1 MSFDR
6 PGWLLAGIAGVV
18 VFTLLYRWFSLR
30 KTSRDLAYS
39 NVAFFVAAT
48 KPRPWIPRGADPAL
62 DSLARRHRARA
73 RRTASRAAGAGPRRQ
88 RLHLHRHV
96 RIDGLDRHRSDARR
110 RRPTQQRATFIAASP
125 AGTKIGII
133 AFSGAAGIVQ
143 PLSAD
148 HEAVVAVARPG
159 TAARTARPR
168 SATRCSWLRATSRLK
183 AIASSYSSPTAS
195 TTRGPIRTRS
205 RNTWAPIT
213 FRSTRSASERT
224 PARSFPGT
232 NQEATI
238 DEDALRSYAQ
248 ASGGAYARVESA
260 SQLRDAL
267 GRLGRITTLERK
279 HVDASLE
286 FAIAGALG
294 MIVAFFAGFGL
305 GRYP

>member
-39 NVAFFVAAT
+39 NLAFFVAAT
-48 KPRPWIPRGADPAL
+48 KPRPWIPAVLTLLWILSLGGIALALGGPHLVLPVPAR
-62 DSLARRHRARA
+62 DGSVFICID
-73 RRTASRAAGAGPRRQ
+73 TSGSMASTDIVPTRAAAANAA
-88 RLHLHRHV
+88 
-96 RIDGLDRHRSDARR
+96 AR
-110 RRPTQQRATFIAASP
+110 TFIAASP

-133 AFSGAAGIVQ
+133 AFAGAAGIVQ

-148 HEAVVAVARPG
+148 HEAVSQSLDQVPLPNGATAIG
-159 TAARTARPR
+159 DALQLAARNLPPKGNRVIILITDGVNNAGADPNE
-168 SATRCSWLRATSRLK
+168 
-183 AIASSYSSPTAS
+183 IAQYLGAHHI
-195 TTRGPIRTRS
+195 PIYTIGIGTNS
-205 RNTWAPIT
+205 GEII
-213 FRSTRSASERT
+213 
-224 PARSFPGT
+224 PGT

-248 ASGGAYARVESA
+248 ASGGAYARVETA

>member
-6 PGWLLAGIAGVV
+6 PGWLVAGIAGIV
-18 VFTLLYRWFSLR
+18 VFTLLYRWFSRR

-48 KPRPWIPRGADPAL
+48 KPRPWIPAALTLLWILSLGGIALALGGPHLVLPVPARDGSVFICIDTSGSMASTDIVPTRADAAK
-62 DSLARRHRARA
+62 SAAR
-73 RRTASRAAGAGPRRQ
+73 
-88 RLHLHRHV
+88 
-96 RIDGLDRHRSDARR
+96 
-110 RRPTQQRATFIAASP
+110 TFITASP
-125 AGTKIGII
+125 AGTKIGIV

-148 HEAVVAVARPG
+148 HEAVSQSLDQVPLPNGATAIG
-159 TAARTARPR
+159 DALQLAARNLPPKGNRVIILITDGVNNAGADP
-168 SATRCSWLRATSRLK
+168 TE
-183 AIASSYSSPTAS
+183 IAQYLGAHHI
-195 TTRGPIRTRS
+195 PIYTIGIGTNS
-205 RNTWAPIT
+205 GEII
-213 FRSTRSASERT
+213 
-224 PARSFPGT
+224 PGT

-248 ASGGAYARVESA
+248 LSGGAYARVETA

-267 GRLGRITTLERK
+267 GRLGRLTTLERK
-279 HVDASLE
+279 HIDASLE

>member
-6 PGWLLAGIAGVV
+6 PGWLLAGLAGIVAFMLV
-18 VFTLLYRWFSLR
+18 YRWFSLR

-39 NVAFFVAAT
+39 NIAFFVAAT
-48 KPRPWIPRGADPAL
+48 KPRPWIPAVLTLLWILSLGGIALALGGPHLVLPVPARDGSVFICIDTSGSMASTDIVPTRADAAK
-62 DSLARRHRARA
+62 SAAR
-73 RRTASRAAGAGPRRQ
+73 
-88 RLHLHRHV
+88 
-96 RIDGLDRHRSDARR
+96 
-110 RRPTQQRATFIAASP
+110 TFIAASP

-148 HEAVVAVARPG
+148 HEAVSQSLDQVPLPNGATAIG
-159 TAARTARPR
+159 DALQLAARNLPPKGNRVIILITDGVNNAGADP
-168 SATRCSWLRATSRLK
+168 SE
-183 AIASSYSSPTAS
+183 IAQYLGAHHI
-195 TTRGPIRTRS
+195 PIYTIGIGTNS
-205 RNTWAPIT
+205 GEII
-213 FRSTRSASERT
+213 
-224 PARSFPGT
+224 PGT

-248 ASGGAYARVESA
+248 ASGGAYARVETA

-267 GRLGRITTLERK
+267 GRLGRMTTIERK

-286 FAIAGALG
+286 FAIAGAIG